1 LWYSIGSQAFSI
13 SDGPLSYFCYP
24 LNEKCSVECLLS
36 VPQVQ
41 QLDSKSAQNIESVGT
56 LYVMKS
62 RPLKNVVVDSIYKSK
77 DVAAQRREDM
87 FPEVKDVSF

>member
-1 LWYSIGSQAFSI
+1 M
-13 SDGPLSYFCYP
+13 
-24 LNEKCSVECLLS
+24 
-36 VPQVQ
+36 Q